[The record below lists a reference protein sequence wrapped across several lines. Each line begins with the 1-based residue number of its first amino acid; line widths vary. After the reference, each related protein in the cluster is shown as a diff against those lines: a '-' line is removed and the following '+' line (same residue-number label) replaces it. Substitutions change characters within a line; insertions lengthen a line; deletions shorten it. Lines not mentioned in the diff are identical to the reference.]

1 MTSLKFKIP
10 LYYFESKYK
19 GSTSKIHRMISNS
32 QRKVGVGGIS
42 NRNFWSQ
49 LSDIKHRCF
58 YSIKYVHFT
67 YSIPESIDNK
77 TLEKLIVRIM
87 ITLGVRVEINYN
99 SK

>member
-42 NRNFWSQ
+42 NRDFWSQ
-49 LSDIKHRCF
+49 LSDIKYRCF
-58 YSIKYVHFT
+58 YSIKYVHFS
-67 YSIPESIDNK
+67 YFIPESIDNK

-87 ITLGVRVEINYN
+87 ITLGVRVEINCN
-99 SK
+99 TK